1 MREPKVERPLPSAYW
16 IILGALFVLFLLGG
30 LFSAYV
36 FFYNVADFLTHQPR
50 TLQNLPIVGR
60 PSSRP
65 NAPNW
70 ENLDR
75 VNFLLLGLDK
85 RLSEIG
91 PARSDTIIIATVDP
105 RTRSAGM
112 LSIPRDLYV
121 EIPDA
126 GMERIN
132 MAYFL
137 GEVDKKRYGSGAELA
152 RHTIEYQFGVPI
164 HYYVV
169 IDFEGFKKVV
179 DALGGI
185 TINVEKPIRD
195 DSYPD
200 ENYGYKPIFIPAG
213 VQHMDGETA
222 LEYARTRHGVSDFER
237 AKRQQQV
244 LIAIGKQ
251 ALSLNLLPRLPQLIQ
266 SMGNVVQTDLTP
278 AEIVTLA
285 QIGSQIDPDSL
296 KSRTLSYNEVK
307 PMRTEKDADVLW
319 FDREKVGKLLED
331 VFTPTTVAVV
341 LSPELKAKLD
351 EEAARIVVQN
361 GTPKDGVAE
370 QAGIFLEQRGYQI
383 VELGNAD
390 RRDYA
395 QTILIDYTGKTYT
408 LNSLA
413 QLLHVA
419 PENVR
424 TNPKSNSDADI
435 RIILGADYV
444 PSNP

>member
-1 MREPKVERPLPSAYW
+1 
-16 IILGALFVLFLLGG
+16 
-30 LFSAYV
+30 
-36 FFYNVADFLTHQPR
+36 
-50 TLQNLPIVGR
+50 
-60 PSSRP
+60 
-65 NAPNW
+65 
-70 ENLDR
+70 
-75 VNFLLLGLDK
+75 
-85 RLSEIG
+85 
-91 PARSDTIIIATVDP
+91 
-105 RTRSAGM
+105 
-112 LSIPRDLYV
+112 
-121 EIPDA
+121 
-126 GMERIN
+126 
-132 MAYFL
+132 
-137 GEVDKKRYGSGAELA
+137 
-152 RHTIEYQFGVPI
+152 
-164 HYYVV
+164 VV